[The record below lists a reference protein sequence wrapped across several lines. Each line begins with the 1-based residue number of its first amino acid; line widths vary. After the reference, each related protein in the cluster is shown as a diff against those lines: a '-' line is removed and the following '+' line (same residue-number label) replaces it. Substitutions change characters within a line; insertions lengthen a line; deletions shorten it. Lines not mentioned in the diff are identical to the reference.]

1 MPVDVRLV
9 QLLTSF
15 IAARSEYALIR
26 LEFAL
31 AHPDLPAPPVIDAL
45 PDASEETLRAEW
57 PQVESQL
64 DSSLTYVKRL
74 AHRGSSTVRID
85 DGYRRLD
92 RRLHEMEQ
100 YARAVRWVLTVT
112 ESEQL

>member
-1 MPVDVRLV
+1 VDVRLV

-15 IAARSEYALIR
+15 IAARSEYALLR

-31 AHPDLPAPPVIDAL
+31 EHPKLPAPPVIESL
-45 PDASEETLRAEW
+45 PDASEETLRTAW
-57 PQVESQL
+57 PRLEDRL
-64 DSSLTYVKRL
+64 DAALGYVKRW
-74 AHRGSSTVRID
+74 ARD
-85 DGYRRLD
+85 DGSTGGSDDGFGALE

-112 ESEQL
+112 ESEQR